1 MLSHHTTKEAQE
13 KKVII
18 PDVSIDAM
26 KDFLQFIYTGEK
38 PQNDNL
44 SLELLTL
51 ADKVSKV
58 FNYCN
63 NYCNRFF
70 QYEVDDLKS
79 RCAEQLSSAL
89 TIDNVVNAY
98 LVADL
103 HNASNLKDNCLAFMA
118 SNFSHV
124 LQSQGWLHMC
134 KSGGEKVADVCNA
147 ISNILLPKKAS
158 SKVDSKE
165 SAPE

>member
-1 MLSHHTTKEAQE
+1 MPAETGINSESKFKSNQKSLLSSGKFSDFTIVVGKTKIKVHKNILSAHSPVFKAMLSYHTTKEAQE

-18 PDVSIDAM
+18 TDVSIDAM

-70 QYEVDDLKS
+70 SVRS
-79 RCAEQLSSAL
+79 
-89 TIDNVVNAY
+89 
-98 LVADL
+98 
-103 HNASNLKDNCLAFMA
+103 
-118 SNFSHV
+118 
-124 LQSQGWLHMC
+124 
-134 KSGGEKVADVCNA
+134 
-147 ISNILLPKKAS
+147 
-158 SKVDSKE
+158 
-165 SAPE
+165 